1 MKYDRLTQY
10 IEIFQPSYSAG
21 TCFFDKEHSGTADDP
36 IQMPFVMFDQNVM
49 KFMDE
54 FYESGIAVKNYKEIM
69 ETAGI
74 EDEQFDFVNLHIL
87 NEEVVCAIMT
97 YIIRADRFCE
107 GYLKS
112 KIEQGT
118 VTRVLNRLK
127 DIDEYNPYPNFHVDF
142 VKGQRIAEVQTV
154 LLKDMGFPYDLESK
168 DTEYKSLDSK
178 MVARLE
184 DEFMYLIE
192 ELLPRNLQDLFYIV
206 GLEPCQA
213 YWKIYEGA
221 VRRLQIPRC
230 ENHNNKDYGKFI
242 GYVEDGIKD
251 LYRKGYTFTE
261 IYESTC
267 ATKDMIS
274 EINAERFNQEI
285 NTSEIDRILFRQ
297 SDCRYTYGVII
308 DHVFYDMQLREM
320 ARQFC

>member
-10 IEIFQPSYSAG
+10 IEIFQPGYSAG
-21 TCFFDKEHSGTADDP
+21 KWFFDKEHSGTVDDP

-87 NEEVVCAIMT
+87 NEEVVCAILT

-127 DIDEYNPYPNFHVDF
+127 DIP
-142 VKGQRIAEVQTV
+142 KASGLVQ
-154 LLKDMGFPYDLESK
+154 GFGSYHGRS
-168 DTEYKSLDSK
+168 S
-178 MVARLE
+178 
-184 DEFMYLIE
+184 
-192 ELLPRNLQDLFYIV
+192 
-206 GLEPCQA
+206 
-213 YWKIYEGA
+213 
-221 VRRLQIPRC
+221 
-230 ENHNNKDYGKFI
+230 
-242 GYVEDGIKD
+242 
-251 LYRKGYTFTE
+251 
-261 IYESTC
+261 
-267 ATKDMIS
+267 
-274 EINAERFNQEI
+274 
-285 NTSEIDRILFRQ
+285 
-297 SDCRYTYGVII
+297 
-308 DHVFYDMQLREM
+308 
-320 ARQFC
+320 